1 MCTDGLV
8 GVEREKHILSFGED
22 EQGEIYLLVTSL
34 ASTTST
40 RGVVYHLVDPARSV
54 IPKLSV

>member
-1 MCTDGLV
+1 MGDSSVCTDGLV

-40 RGVVYHLVDPARSV
+40 GGVVYHLVDPARLV
-54 IPKLSV
+54 